1 MNIGIMGGTFDP
13 LHIGHMLAAEAAR
26 DSYGLDEV
34 WFMPSHIPP
43 HKQQAGLTGEER
55 LELVQAAVSDCGH
68 FRILDW
74 EVRRGGV
81 SYTVETARRLKET
94 YPGHRFH
101 FIIGADMVEY
111 LPKWREIGELTQLL
125 TFIGVARP
133 GTELNLGALP
143 SGIADK
149 VVIAEMPLIGISS
162 TLIRE
167 RAAGG
172 QSIRYMVPEPVYE
185 LIRRRGYYGIQP

>member
-34 WFMPSHIPP
+34 WFMPSYIPP

-55 LELVQAAVSDCGH
+55 LELVQAAVADCGH

-94 YPGHRFH
+94 YPDHRFH
-101 FIIGADMVEY
+101 FIVGADMVEY

-149 VVIAEMPLIGISS
+149 VAIAEMPLIGISS

>member
-55 LELVQAAVSDCGH
+55 LELVQAAVLDCGH